1 MVNSNNE
8 IIIAKP
14 KSLGTVALDLLMEID
29 EICRK
34 NEIEYFLSPGLVK
47 RAVEEVDFDEYY
59 TTASVYM
66 TLEDTLRFIQAF
78 EENRPEGRSLDY
90 LGNNNSYASFNV
102 SYVNTETTFIDITR
116 GWDFNEF
123 GIKVVI
129 NIIRNDIIN
138 KIPAFIETGRE
149 SNSNKVKKKGNWKK
163 RTFAAL
169 VANRM
174 DAKGDEFGSS
184 LFEYYVKNYRKNPNS
199 KKVFVR
205 RFRKK
210 RMYFERSIFSDT
222 CLVSLGGYQFQAP
235 KDINGYLEI
244 AYGEDH
250 EEIELKP
257 YRQKNRIIS
266 TTVPYKDYFDS
277 LEKKHI
283 PIEDVFS
290 QDREVKTDKII
301 NKKLLRAVSK
311 VYRIARMS
319 EERMIIYQQ
328 LMENVDEIRE
338 IYDNEDFE
346 TLQEIFD
353 EYDARARYYLKHKL
367 ALCPSEEFF
376 EMECALME
384 YNGDVK
390 KAEKMR
396 DLLAY
401 HHRKPLVGK
410 AEI

>member
-163 RTFAAL
+163 
-169 VANRM
+169 
-174 DAKGDEFGSS
+174 
-184 LFEYYVKNYRKNPNS
+184 
-199 KKVFVR
+199 
-205 RFRKK
+205 
-210 RMYFERSIFSDT
+210 
-222 CLVSLGGYQFQAP
+222 
-235 KDINGYLEI
+235 
-244 AYGEDH
+244 
-250 EEIELKP
+250 EL
-257 YRQKNRIIS
+257 
-266 TTVPYKDYFDS
+266 
-277 LEKKHI
+277 
-283 PIEDVFS
+283 
-290 QDREVKTDKII
+290 
-301 NKKLLRAVSK
+301 
-311 VYRIARMS
+311 
-319 EERMIIYQQ
+319 
-328 LMENVDEIRE
+328 
-338 IYDNEDFE
+338 
-346 TLQEIFD
+346 
-353 EYDARARYYLKHKL
+353 
-367 ALCPSEEFF
+367 
-376 EMECALME
+376 
-384 YNGDVK
+384 
-390 KAEKMR
+390 
-396 DLLAY
+396 
-401 HHRKPLVGK
+401 
-410 AEI
+410 